1 MPFNSKHMCDPSSF
15 MESHVQTPSP
25 ADRSPWAFPPKDA
38 CRQIGCGMTTLY
50 QEIAA
55 GRIEARKMG
64 KKTLIPAES
73 LRAYLDALPKANLTT
88 NQRRFNK
95 SAA

>member
-1 MPFNSKHMCDPSSF
+1 MNPLTLPRPEPLAYS
-15 MESHVQTPSP
+15 
-25 ADRSPWAFPPKDA
+25 PKDA
-38 CRQIGCGMTTLY
+38 IVLLGCGMTTLY

-73 LRAYLDALPKANLTT
+73 LRAYLDALPKATLTT
-88 NQRRFNK
+88 NQRRPNK
-95 SAA
+95 TAA

>member
-1 MPFNSKHMCDPSSF
+1 M
-15 MESHVQTPSP
+15 TPLTIPRPEPLVYSP
-25 ADRSPWAFPPKDA
+25 KETLALL
-38 CRQIGCGMTTLY
+38 GCGMTTLY

-73 LRAYLDALPKANLTT
+73 LRAYLESLPKANLTT
-88 NQRRFNK
+88 NQRRQNK
-95 SAA
+95 TTA

>member
-1 MPFNSKHMCDPSSF
+1 MTKLNP
-15 MESHVQTPSP
+15 
-25 ADRSPWAFPPKDA
+25 DRPEPLAYSVKDA
-38 CRQIGCGMTTLY
+38 LTMIPCGTTHLY

-73 LRAYLDALPKANLTT
+73 LRAYLESLPKANLTT
-88 NQRRFNK
+88 NQRRISK
-95 SAA
+95 AAA